1 MRLIAKYVHDFGAK
15 LNLSPNLEAWTIA
28 SGDQLCLAISGE
40 SSQASRTLAIWFRND
55 TLPLISTQPYKL
67 PTVSFILKQIVG
79 YNRSSPD
86 HAPDARTF
94 GEFESY

>member
-1 MRLIAKYVHDFGAK
+1 MISVQSLICRPAWRLGPTNA
-15 LNLSPNLEAWTIA
+15 IA

-86 HAPDARTF
+86 HAPDARIF